1 MKVVKRVLEVVFR
14 SLALV
19 LLKWPS
25 VAGESSAVFS
35 SVFNVLVVAG
45 LVVVVLLLLLFCF
58 VAS

>member
-19 LLKWPS
+19 LSKCSS
-25 VAGESSAVFS
+25 VVGESGAVFS

-45 LVVVVLLLLLFCF
+45 LVVVVVLLLLFCF